1 MRILIVEDDERV
13 ADFLRRGLTEEGYE
27 VEVCHRGDTA
37 KDLAAQRSY
46 EMILLDWNLP
56 GTDGL
61 TLLKYW
67 RSSNIKT
74 PTILLTA
81 KSGVEATVAA
91 LDAGADDYVVKPFSL
106 EELLARIR
114 AHHRRHHTEPP
125 QEALIGKAKVDLK
138 KRILTRE
145 AEVFELSG
153 REFALLELLLQNRG
167 SLLSRAKILE
177 QVWETTEDPV
187 TNVVDVYIR
196 ALRNKLDG
204 ASSSSSVIE
213 TIRGRGYRLKRP
225 EEIS

>member
-37 KDLAAQRSY
+37 REMVTQRSY
-46 EMILLDWNLP
+46 ETILLDWNLP
-56 GTDGL
+56 GMDGL
-61 TLLKYW
+61 SLLKQW
-67 RSSNIKT
+67 RSASMKT
-74 PTILLTA
+74 PVILLTA

-106 EELLARIR
+106 EELLARVR
-114 AHHRRHHTEPP
+114 AHYRRHHIEPP
-125 QEALIGKAKVDLK
+125 QEVAIGRVRVDLK
-138 KRILTRE
+138 KRVLTRE
-145 AEVFELSG
+145 AESFELSG

-177 QVWETTEDPV
+177 EVWETTEDPV

-204 ASSSSSVIE
+204 ANATQSVIE

-225 EEIS
+225 EELA